1 MKCAVTL
8 NPVNLLQST
17 LVSQDA
23 ECSMS
28 YPKALLCIAIHFLV
42 FSLYYPSFFHF
53 CYDFSVNKN
62 QAQRFPV
69 IKAAAMGFW

>member
-1 MKCAVTL
+1 MECAVTL
-8 NPVNLLQST
+8 NAVKLLHSTPVLQG
-17 LVSQDA
+17 A

-28 YPKALLCIAIHFLV
+28 YPSAVFCIAIQFLV

-53 CYDFSVNKN
+53 CYDFSVNKS

-69 IKAAAMGFW
+69 IKAASMGFW